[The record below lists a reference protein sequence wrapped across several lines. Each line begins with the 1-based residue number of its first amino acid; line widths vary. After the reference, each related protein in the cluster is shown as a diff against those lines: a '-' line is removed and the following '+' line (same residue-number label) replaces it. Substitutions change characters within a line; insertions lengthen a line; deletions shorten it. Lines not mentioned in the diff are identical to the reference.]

1 MKTTCLFLMLLVA
14 VSVLAAD
21 IGPVTYGKSKKPFY
35 IDCQSNSVT
44 LYPGSTNVTL
54 EALQLPDNAAEKLLN
69 QIQASNKTHWVI
81 VMARPN
87 SVQVFR
93 QICKM
98 VSERPIDVGYDVVDA
113 DFRVN
118 WPDEVGQNL
127 GGKLA
132 LPQLGVHRQGAY
144 SSDKQ
149 PMLFECRSEQVFFV
163 DHVGLREKIAQI
175 FSALPPGMRRGD
187 PTGFVN
193 AINTN
198 EVENEYY
205 KVEPH
210 YLAARILALEPKP
223 AGRGDDKITLQDP
236 NSKFQK
242 YLLKLDSKNK
252 HLVFLLRNDSFN
264 IFREAREI
272 AMKTGVDVEF
282 QMLDGNEPIKFMTL
296 GPLVPGQE

>member
-1 MKTTCLFLMLLVA
+1 MLLVA

-21 IGPVTYGKSKKPFY
+21 KGRVTHFKSKESFY

-44 LYPGSTNVTL
+44 LYPGVTNVTW
-54 EALQLPDNAAEKLLN
+54 EVLQYPGNAVEKLLD
-69 QIQASNKTHWVI
+69 QVQASNQTHYVI

-87 SVQVFR
+87 SVKVFR

-118 WPDEVGQNL
+118 WTDEVGPKS

-132 LPQLGVHRQGAY
+132 LPPLGVHRQSTY

-149 PMLFECRSEQVFFV
+149 PMLFECRSQQVFFV

-175 FSALPPGMRRGD
+175 FSTLPPGMRRGD

-193 AINTN
+193 ALNTN

-242 YLLKLDSKNK
+242 YLLKLDSTNK

-272 AMKTGVDVEF
+272 AMKIGIDVEF

-296 GPLVPGQE
+296 GPLLPGQE